1 MKLAYYKML
10 DEIIEGCKKEER
22 TAQKLLYERLYGRM
36 MGVCMRYSSD
46 RQQAMEVLNT
56 GFMKV
61 FTSIKDYKQK
71 DNTGIEAWI
80 HRIMVNTAIDHLRS
94 EIRHR
99 HSDIEHTI
107 YIEDTSDVVSE
118 LSTEEIMAM
127 VNTLTPAY
135 RAVFNLHV
143 VEGYSHPE
151 IAGMLGINEGTS
163 KSNLAKAKVKLRKM
177 IETNRST
184 KTEVYGRESQR

>member
-1 MKLAYYKML
+1 MQLTYYKML
-10 DEIIEGCKKEER
+10 DEIIEGCKKGER

-36 MGVCMRYSSD
+36 MGVCMRYSAD

-56 GFMKV
+56 AFMKV

-99 HSDIEHTI
+99 HGDIDHSI
-107 YIEDTSDVVSE
+107 YIEETTDIVSDM
-118 LSTEEIMAM
+118 STDEIMAM
-127 VNTLTPAY
+127 VNALSPAY

-151 IAGMLGINEGTS
+151 IAAMLGINEGTS
-163 KSNLAKAKVKLRKM
+163 KSNLAKAKMKLRKM
-177 IETNRST
+177 IEINRST